1 MKYGLYSRYGRDEN
15 VTCRATVQPVY
26 VSVSCRVERVWRQN
40 KTVATKEDAG
50 SGADDGRW
58 QSSSNLRQNER
69 QAAVDLASAFLARHS
84 PACHTLTAGRL
95 TGEPS
100 LHASKFKMA
109 PAAAAARHQ
118 ASPDLIGRS
127 RGQLSRYIVLRISGV
142 RTVPPQ
148 TFTPLHLQLTKV

>member
-1 MKYGLYSRYGRDEN
+1 M
-15 VTCRATVQPVY
+15 
-26 VSVSCRVERVWRQN
+26 SVSCRVERVWRQN
-40 KTVATKEDAG
+40 KTAATKKDT
-50 SGADDGRW
+50 SSDADDGRW

-100 LHASKFKMA
+100 LHASKFKMS

-142 RTVPPQ
+142 GTVPPPDIYPTTLTTHKSVNLAQ
-148 TFTPLHLQLTKV
+148 TPLSRK